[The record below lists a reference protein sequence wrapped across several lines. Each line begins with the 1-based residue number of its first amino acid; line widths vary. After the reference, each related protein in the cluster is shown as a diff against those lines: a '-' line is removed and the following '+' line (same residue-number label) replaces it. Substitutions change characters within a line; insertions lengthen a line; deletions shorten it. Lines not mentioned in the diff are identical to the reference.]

1 MPMVSVGFIVGWF
14 GEALPES
21 DVCCMDEADEES

>member
-1 MPMVSVGFIVGWF
+1 MPMVSVGFTAGWSGDAF
-14 GEALPES
+14 PKS